1 MSSISITYPRAM
13 ATHDPQHGVAH
24 DEVDRI
30 VQAWQREAPQL
41 QIEPLHVLSRI
52 SRFARHLDRA
62 RKEAFLRH
70 HLEVWEFDVMSA
82 LRRAG
87 PPYELSAG
95 ILVQQTLS
103 TSGTMTNRID
113 RLEQRGLVE
122 RHRDPSDRRGV
133 KVRLTVAGCE
143 VVDAAMH
150 DLLVREHDL
159 LAHLPQTECARLA
172 DSLRLLLA
180 PLETESR

>member
-1 MSSISITYPRAM
+1 M
-13 ATHDPQHGVAH
+13 AAIDPQHPVEH

-30 VQAWQREAPQL
+30 VQAWQRVAPQL
-41 QIEPLHVLSRI
+41 PVEPLHVLSRI

-62 RKEAFLRH
+62 RKEAFSRH

-87 PPYELSAG
+87 APYELSPG

-113 RLEQRGLVE
+113 RLERRGLVE

-133 KVRLTVAGCE
+133 KVRLTATGCE
-143 VVDAAMH
+143 VVDSALH
-150 DLLVREHDL
+150 DLLEREHDL
-159 LAHLPQTECARLA
+159 LAHLPQAERTHLA

-180 PLETESR
+180 PLEPDADHRRSDKRHPD